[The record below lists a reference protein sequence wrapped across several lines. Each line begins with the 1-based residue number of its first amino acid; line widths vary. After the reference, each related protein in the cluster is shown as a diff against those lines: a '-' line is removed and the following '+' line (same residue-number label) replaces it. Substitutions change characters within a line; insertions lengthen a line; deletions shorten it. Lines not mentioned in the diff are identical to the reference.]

1 MRAGKKMKEN
11 HMPNTDTYELI
22 VFLGEYRW
30 PVFIFRM
37 FKYETES
44 VIGLCSDYRLQVTLS
59 LN

>member
-1 MRAGKKMKEN
+1 MKEN